1 MSAKWHPK
9 RFPNQSKRDPKTKPE
24 NMMKIGSKMA
34 PKWGPWESR
43 VRPKG
48 HPWAA
53 LGRLGSPWGGL
64 GGPTGGQ
71 KWHQKALQVKSGLLL
86 RFSGRFPLVRGTI
99 SIRCSGLL
107 LRFSSRFPLVQGTIS
122 TRFSRLMLRFS
133 GRFPL
138 VRGVISTRFFSKS
151 DIPDIRAKPKQSAG
165 LWRFRLSRIPFL
177 LD

>member
-1 MSAKWHPK
+1 MNAKCHPK
-9 RFPNQSKRDPKTKPE
+9 RSLNQSKRDPKTKPE

-86 RFSGRFPLVRGTI
+86 RFSGRFPLVWGTI
-99 SIRCSGLL
+99 FIRFSGLL
-107 LRFSSRFPLVQGTIS
+107 LRFSN
-122 TRFSRLMLRFS
+122 
-133 GRFPL
+133 RFPL
-138 VRGVISTRFFSKS
+138 VRGMISTRFFSKS

>member
-1 MSAKWHPK
+1 MKAKWHPK
-9 RFPNQSKRDPKTKPE
+9 HVQNQRKLDPKTKPE
-24 NMMKIGSKMA
+24 NMMQIGWKMA
-34 PKWGPWESR
+34 PKWGPWRSR
-43 VRPKG
+43 ARPEA

-71 KWHQKALQVKSGLLL
+71 KWRQKALQVKSGLLL
-86 RFSGRFPLVRGTI
+86 RFSGRFPLVWGTI
-99 SIRCSGLL
+99 STRFSGLL
-107 LRFSSRFPLVQGTIS
+107 LRFSSRFPLVWGMIS
-122 TRFSRLMLRFS
+122 
-133 GRFPL
+133 
-138 VRGVISTRFFSKS
+138 IRFFSKS

>member
-9 RFPNQSKRDPKTKPE
+9 RSPNQSKHDPKTKLG
-24 NMMKIGSKMA
+24 NMMKICSKMVS
-34 PKWGPWESR
+34 KWGPWESR

-71 KWHQKALQVKSGLLL
+71 QWHQEALQVKSRLLL

-99 SIRCSGLL
+99 STRISG
-107 LRFSSRFPLVQGTIS
+107 
-122 TRFSRLMLRFS
+122 LMLRFS

-138 VRGVISTRFFSKS
+138 VWGVISTRFFSKS

>member
-1 MSAKWHPK
+1 MQGPAFFPPGEKTWKTNPEMSAKWHPK
-9 RFPNQSKRDPKTKPE
+9 RSPNQSKRDPKTKPE
-24 NMMKIGSKMA
+24 NKMKIGSKMA

-86 RFSGRFPLVRGTI
+86 RFSGRFP
-99 SIRCSGLL
+99 
-107 LRFSSRFPLVQGTIS
+107 PVQG
-122 TRFSRLMLRFS
+122 M
-133 GRFPL
+133 
-138 VRGVISTRFFSKS
+138 ISTRFFSKS
-151 DIPDIRAKPKQSAG
+151 DMPDIRVKPKQSAG
-165 LWRFRLSRIPFL
+165 LWRFRLLRVPFL